1 MRIIAGQWRGRR
13 LVPLSGRDLRPT
25 SDRVREAW
33 MSAMGGTFPD
43 ARVVDLFAGSGAL
56 GLECLS
62 RGAAHCTFVER
73 AASSLRVLEANI
85 ERLGAS
91 EGTRIVRGD
100 ALAFVGALDL
110 EPFDLAVADPPY
122 GNGLALA
129 LAEAFLTRPFARELW
144 LEHRS
149 DESLPEVE
157 GLRQRRYGD
166 TTLSTFEVD
175 PPSTPSSPT

>member
-1 MRIIAGQWRGRR
+1 
-13 LVPLSGRDLRPT
+13 
-25 SDRVREAW
+25 
-33 MSAMGGTFPD
+33 
-43 ARVVDLFAGSGAL
+43 
-56 GLECLS
+56 
-62 RGAAHCTFVER
+62 VER